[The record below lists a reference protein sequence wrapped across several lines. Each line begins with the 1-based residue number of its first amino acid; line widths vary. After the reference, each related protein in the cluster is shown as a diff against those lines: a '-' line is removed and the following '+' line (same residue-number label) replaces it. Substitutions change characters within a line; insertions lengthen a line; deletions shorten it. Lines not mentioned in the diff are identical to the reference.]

1 MSPKEKASDR
11 KMLLGELLKDRGLL
25 TEEQLG
31 EALTEQKNTGKLLGR
46 VLVDKGYV
54 TEEDIF
60 AVLGSQLGMEEIDL
74 SGIEIPAKLLD
85 KVPGPVAKAY
95 KIVPVRMEKGTLVV
109 AMGDPL
115 NIQVLDD
122 LRFMLDCEVKGLRS
136 NESDVNEAIDKFYGA
151 EMETIEDLLKQ
162 VEAEAAPLREEEEEE
177 IIDPTAL
184 EEMAREVPIVK
195 LVNLVLIQAI
205 KDRATDIHFEPFEDQ
220 FKIRYRVDGI
230 LYEMVPPPKHF
241 ALPVTTRV
249 KVMAQMDIAER
260 RLPQDGRIE
269 LHIGGSEIDLR
280 VSTLPT
286 VFGESVVMRVLDKA
300 VLKRSLDELGL
311 LEEDLNKIRRL
322 IKKPNG
328 IILVTGPTGC
338 GKTTTLYATLMEL
351 NSPEVKII
359 TTEEPVEYDIEG
371 IIQVPIKPHIGL
383 TFDRCLRHIL
393 RQDPDIIL
401 VGEVRDLPTAEMSIH
416 ASLTGHLV
424 FSTLHTNDAPST
436 IARLL
441 DMGVEPY
448 LIASTLDAVVSERLV
463 RVTCQHCKEEYTPPE
478 EELKKIGISREDA
491 KKMKFYRGRGCTACS
506 NIGYSGR
513 TGIFEIL
520 LVNEEVRK
528 LILERATS
536 SEIRSVAVKYGMK
549 TLRDDGLE
557 KISRGITTVEE
568 VVRETTGY
576 K

>member
-184 EEMAREVPIVK
+184 EEMAREASIVK

-478 EELKKIGISREDA
+478 EELKKIGKSREDA
-491 KKMKFYRGRGCTACS
+491 KKMKFYR
-506 NIGYSGR
+506 
-513 TGIFEIL
+513 
-520 LVNEEVRK
+520 
-528 LILERATS
+528 
-536 SEIRSVAVKYGMK
+536 
-549 TLRDDGLE
+549 
-557 KISRGITTVEE
+557 
-568 VVRETTGY
+568 
-576 K
+576 